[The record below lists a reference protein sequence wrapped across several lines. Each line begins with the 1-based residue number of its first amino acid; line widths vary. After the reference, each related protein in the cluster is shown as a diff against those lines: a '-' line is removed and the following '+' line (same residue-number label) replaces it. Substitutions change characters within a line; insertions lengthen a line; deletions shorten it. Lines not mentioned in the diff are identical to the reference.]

1 MVIDNQNTC
10 LTIFF
15 IALTLSVG
23 LVSVNLPLSS
33 YAQNNALSQKENGD
47 SEEQMGQ
54 LQSSDHNGQVVS
66 GDMTVLSGN
75 NLLCQVQDNS
85 DDLQVLTGMCSLGET
100 IPLNIPPG
108 TLVITTDSNVAGR
121 LFVTDDQD
129 QSVRE
134 APFRDT
140 FDQNRFQ
147 ITRDH
152 SYTVKVVLNSPSE
165 ITFESNSCLPAVPP
179 SDFCGGIMKLPV
191 AVGNV
196 VIR

>member
-15 IALTLSVG
+15 VALTLSIA
-23 LVSVNLPLSS
+23 LLSVNLPLSS

-66 GDMTVLSGN
+66 GDCTVLSGN

-129 QSVRE
+129 QSG
-134 APFRDT
+134 T
-140 FDQNRFQ
+140 
-147 ITRDH
+147 
-152 SYTVKVVLNSPSE
+152 
-165 ITFESNSCLPAVPP
+165 
-179 SDFCGGIMKLPV
+179 
-191 AVGNV
+191 
-196 VIR
+196 